1 MAKYSFEFKVKVVNE
16 YLNGEGSYPEL
27 CRRHNIPDHKQ
38 LRRWVAT
45 YKTFGAN
52 GLIRSRKNKT
62 YTYEF
67 KLHVVELYLTTE
79 MSYQDIALQVGITNP
94 PIVCKWVNDY
104 REVGPDALKPK
115 RKGRPAQM
123 NKTNSTKPDKESAK
137 VTDAEELKRLQEENL
152 RLRIENAYLKEKRRL
167 RLEKITPKKKRE

>member
-27 CRRHNIPDHKQ
+27 CKKYNIPDMKP
-38 LRRWVAT
+38 LRRWVAA
-45 YKTFGAN
+45 YKEFGTD
-52 GLIRSRKNKT
+52 GLIRSRKKRT

-79 MSYQDIALQVGITNP
+79 MSYQDIALKVGITNP
-94 PIVCKWVNDY
+94 PTICKWINDY
-104 REVGPDALKPK
+104 REAGPDALKPK
-115 RKGRPAQM
+115 RKGRPPQM
-123 NKTNSTKPDKESAK
+123 SKTDKTKPVKESTET
-137 VTDAEELKRLQEENL
+137 TDADELKRLQEENL

-167 RLEKITPKKKRE
+167 RLEKTTPKKKRE